1 MSLIPYRSDEELVQE
16 LTEYDELGYED
27 VPYLLRQALEGRN
40 IIFQRREPTELEVW
54 ETNKDAAEHRHINN
68 ERNLEDFK
76 DKYLRGKIF
85 NIFA

>member
-68 ERNLEDFK
+68 ERNLDDFK